1 LTGAAML
8 LPCITSYSIANIIK
22 DEIYSL
28 TVTVNKRKLI
38 YENDRFIDTAPL
50 KLVNGE
56 NIK

>member
-1 LTGAAML
+1 MSLGL
-8 LPCITSYSIANIIK
+8 ITIK

-28 TVTVNKRKLI
+28 TVTNNKRKLI
-38 YENDRFIDTAPL
+38 YKNNRFIDTAPL